1 MLEFTI
7 STDGTLITINGLF
20 LADGSAF
27 IDADEGN
34 GEEIQTATIKVW
46 KGCDVCSNC
55 ADEEYLNEF
64 TVSPLTTTDDYTSN
78 ASGELIINST
88 TFLQTSGSSTAA
100 LSDTVY
106 HVDIYL
112 ELEDDD
118 TVEIDQKYS
127 LCVFVD
133 NDLKCRII
141 KSILS
146 DNENDD
152 LVNIYNALNNAS
164 ECSNCCKVCELH
176 AYLIEVLDN
185 LDNCTTC

>member
-1 MLEFTI
+1 MLTFTI
-7 STDGTLITINGLF
+7 TTDGTLITINGLF
-20 LADGSAF
+20 TSDGSAF
-27 IDADEGN
+27 ADADEGN
-34 GEEIQTATIKVW
+34 GETIQTATIKVY

-64 TVSPLTTTDDYTSN
+64 TVSTLTSTDDYTSN
-78 ASGELIINST
+78 ASGELILNST
-88 TFLQTSGSSTAA
+88 TFLQTTGSSTAA

-112 ELEDDD
+112 ELQDDD
-118 TVEIDQKYS
+118 TVDIDQKYS
-127 LCVFVD
+127 LCTFVD

-141 KSILS
+141 KSILA

-176 AYLIEVLDN
+176 SYLTEVLDN